1 MTRSF
6 NFLSEI
12 GADAPLPEV
21 IPMPAPAQIRGLADT
36 LRDQLKRATARATE
50 VGERAR
56 SSVGNLHAV
65 LDQAESVV
73 TDVDKAAAEVQA
85 ALGLGSN
92 GGPALDENPTVAPD
106 TAPPSEQP
114 SVPSGAQVT
123 MQRSPIGFVARRT

>member
-12 GADAPLPEV
+12 GADAPLHEV
-21 IPMPAPAQIRGLADT
+21 IPMPAPVQIRGLADT
-36 LRDQLKRATARATE
+36 LRDQLTKATARAAA

-73 TDVDKAAAEVQA
+73 ADVDKAAADVQA
-85 ALGLGSN
+85 ALGLGTN
-92 GGPALDENPTVAPD
+92 GGPALAQDPTPAS
-106 TAPPSEQP
+106 PPASAAA
-114 SVPSGAQVT
+114 SSGAQLT

>member
-12 GADAPLPEV
+12 GADAPLHEV
-21 IPMPAPAQIRGLADT
+21 IPMPAPVQIRGLADT
-36 LRDQLKRATARATE
+36 LRDQLTKATARAAA

-73 TDVDKAAAEVQA
+73 ADVDKAAADVQA
-85 ALGLGSN
+85 ALGLGTN
-92 GGPALDENPTVAPD
+92 GGPALAQDPTPAP
-106 TAPPSEQP
+106 ASPPASAAA
-114 SVPSGAQVT
+114 PSGAQLT